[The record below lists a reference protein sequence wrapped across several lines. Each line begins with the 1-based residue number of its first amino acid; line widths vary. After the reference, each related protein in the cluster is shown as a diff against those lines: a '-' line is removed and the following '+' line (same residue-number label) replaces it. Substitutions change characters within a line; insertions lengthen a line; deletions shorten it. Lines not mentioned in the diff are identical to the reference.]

1 MRYAFLSFVQ
11 RSAWPNRSLDR
22 LLRAVTLDDE
32 AAAAAWRDFEA
43 EADFDHLT
51 AGEMRLI
58 GLASKR
64 LARLAPESPM
74 LMRIGGIERANW
86 SRSQL
91 AVSAAGE
98 GLRTLVACS
107 IEMLVIKGA
116 SRIASGDPAARGR
129 MINDVDIVVRPDDI
143 AHAFDLL
150 TRDGW
155 QPAGSGTVV
164 FHRSRLAGAI
174 GINLVRG
181 RFGNLD
187 LHRTPFHQPYET
199 DGDGSRAD
207 DASIWKRASGGIL
220 GYVPVLVPS
229 ATDAVAIAIAH
240 GALDAH
246 KSSDWLADIVAA
258 IDNGVDWNLLEA
270 LVDGRRLHGPAAVA
284 LGYVDARLERPIPS
298 PLLARLE
305 RTAARR
311 PLAFLAALAETRP
324 KTSHIGLFW
333 IVRAFAKQRRLL
345 RSRPSAPH
353 SRIVLPSPAPR
364 NRRAGAAPSVL
375 SQAFSVPG
383 RRQGQ
388 PWNGTIDLTISV
400 ELPPASRRIDLE
412 VNSPDRHFARLRA
425 VVLNR
430 GKREKILRFKVPLVL
445 GPQDSSLVLAAAPSR
460 SFNDGVPQRMIDQ
473 YGPTPFRLIHCA
485 STRSGKVVRETT
497 SSGFGAA

>member
-1 MRYAFLSFVQ
+1 MRDALLSFVQ
-11 RSAWPNRSLDR
+11 RSAWPHRSLDK
-22 LLRAVTLDDE
+22 LLRAVALHDE
-32 AAAAAWRDFEA
+32 SAAAAAWRSFEA
-43 EADFDHLT
+43 AADFDHLT

-64 LARLAPESPM
+64 LATLAPESSM

-91 AVSAAGE
+91 ALSAAGE
-98 GLRTLVACS
+98 GLRILSACS
-107 IEMLVIKGA
+107 MEMLAIKGA
-116 SRIASGDPAARGR
+116 SRVARGDPAARGR
-129 MINDVDIVVRPDDI
+129 MVNDVDIVVRPDDV
-143 AHAFDLL
+143 ARAFDLL
-150 TRDGW
+150 TADGW

-164 FHRSRLAGAI
+164 FHRSRLGSAI

-187 LHRTPFHQPYET
+187 LHRTPFHQPYEAFGNESLA
-199 DGDGSRAD
+199 GDVA
-207 DASIWKRASGGIL
+207 IWNRASAGSL
-220 GYVPVLVPS
+220 AYVPVLVPS

-258 IDNGVDWNLLEA
+258 IDSGVDWNLLEA
-270 LVDGRRLHGPAAVA
+270 LVDSRRLHGPAAVA
-284 LGYVDARLERPIPS
+284 LSYVNGRLERPVPG

-311 PLAFLAALAETRP
+311 PFAFLAALAETRP
-324 KTSHIGLFW
+324 KTSRIGLFW
-333 IVRAFAKQRRLL
+333 IVRALAKQRRLM

-353 SRIVLPSPAPR
+353 SPIVLPSAATR

-375 SQAFSVPG
+375 SHPFSVPG

-412 VNSPDRHFARLRA
+412 VNSSDRHFARLRA

-445 GPQDSSLVLAAAPSR
+445 GPQDSSLVLVAAASR

-473 YGPTPFRLIHCA
+473 YGPIPFRLIHFA
-485 STRSGKVVRETT
+485 STRSRKAV
-497 SSGFGAA
+497 